1 MHKAQFP
8 APLEGSAHQ
17 PSVSFSFM
25 SIVLVLE
32 FELLETLPTVGF
44 MECPWKGWASNDKG
58 YFSFSVDKPRE
69 GHFLGPWGQQAPQ
82 KGWPRVPACRGQ
94 VVATPISSLPGG
106 ASGLAWPWVA
116 LSAHPRFS
124 RIQRQTHLTPQP
136 GRKLHSVISTT
147 QKRKQVTGPRSHG
160 PSMPAPKAWSPA
172 LIP

>member
-17 PSVSFSFM
+17 PSVSFGFV

-32 FELLETLPTVGF
+32 FERLETLPTVGF

-82 KGWPRVPACRGQ
+82 KGWP
-94 VVATPISSLPGG
+94 
-106 ASGLAWPWVA
+106 
-116 LSAHPRFS
+116 
-124 RIQRQTHLTPQP
+124 
-136 GRKLHSVISTT
+136 
-147 QKRKQVTGPRSHG
+147 
-160 PSMPAPKAWSPA
+160 
-172 LIP
+172 